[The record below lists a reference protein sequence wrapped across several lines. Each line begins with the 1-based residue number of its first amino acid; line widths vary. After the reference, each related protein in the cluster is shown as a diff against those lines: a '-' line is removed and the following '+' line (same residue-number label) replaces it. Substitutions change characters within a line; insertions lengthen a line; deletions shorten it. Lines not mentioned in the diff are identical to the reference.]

1 MPFLLDS
8 LNTKSI
14 TLLTTDVKTR
24 KLIGVNMEII
34 EKAIK
39 NLNIRAISLARR
51 IRAISVIL
59 LTSQNAAISLTG
71 SIMATK
77 SVKLQTKYL
86 GTRKTK

>member
-8 LNTKSI
+8 LNTKYI